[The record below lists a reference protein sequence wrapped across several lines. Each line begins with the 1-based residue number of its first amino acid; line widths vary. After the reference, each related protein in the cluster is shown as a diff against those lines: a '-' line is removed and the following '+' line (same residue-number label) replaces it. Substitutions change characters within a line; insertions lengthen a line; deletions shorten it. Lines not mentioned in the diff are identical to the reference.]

1 MQAPLERNGVL
12 VPLQVTHWELD
23 GPEHVPHEAWHGS
36 QTPLVLAYLPTGMQD
51 ARQLPR
57 RVPSWLKNGV
67 AAEHEVQSLAVVP
80 SQSAQV
86 GGGGIDLT
94 LGLAPRSSI
103 SLMTDS

>member
-86 GGGGIDLT
+86 GSQLVHVST
-94 LGLAPRSSI
+94 EVELPPAHV
-103 SLMTDS
+103 